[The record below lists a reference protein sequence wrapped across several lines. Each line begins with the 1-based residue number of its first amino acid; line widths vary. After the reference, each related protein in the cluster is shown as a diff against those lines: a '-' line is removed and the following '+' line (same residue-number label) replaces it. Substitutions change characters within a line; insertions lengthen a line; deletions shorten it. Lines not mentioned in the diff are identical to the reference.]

1 LNEAKPGNLRA
12 PDLKVKALQVRY
24 SNGAGAVTALDIAQL
39 SVPSGAQLAVTGP
52 SGSGKSTF
60 LYAIGGLLRPQRGCV
75 LWDGRDILSEVE
87 SARDRWR
94 RHTVGFA
101 FQDFHLLPELTP
113 LQNVLLP
120 ASFERFAADRS
131 LRERAVAL
139 LEHFAVPQ
147 ARKSTASLSRG
158 EQQRVAIA
166 RALLF
171 DPPVILAD
179 EPTAS
184 LDAKAGAVVIDILLQ
199 LSARDRRT
207 VIAISHDQELLQR
220 FANKLALDHGRP
232 TERPSQ
238 PMQAAQ
244 VVPGIAS
251 GIAPG
256 IAP

>member
-1 LNEAKPGNLRA
+1 MNEAKPGTLRA
-12 PDLKVKALQVRY
+12 PDLEIEGLQVSY
-24 SNGAGAVTALDIAQL
+24 SNGAGAVAALEIEQL
-39 SVPSGAQLAVTGP
+39 SVPPGSRLAVTGP

-60 LYAIGGLLRPQRGCV
+60 LYAIGGLLRPQHGRV
-75 LWDGRDILSEVE
+75 LWGGRDILREGE

-94 RHTVGFA
+94 RHTIGFA

-120 ASFERFAADRS
+120 ASFERFAADRAT
-131 LRERAVAL
+131 RARAVAL
-139 LEHFAVPQ
+139 LDHFSVPQ

-184 LDAKAGAVVIDILLQ
+184 LDAKAGDVVIDILLQ
-199 LSARDRRT
+199 LSARDGRT
-207 VIAISHDQELLQR
+207 VIAISHDQELLRR
-220 FANKLALDHGRP
+220 FANTVALDHGRM
-232 TERPSQ
+232 TQR
-238 PMQAAQ
+238 QAAT
-244 VVPGIAS
+244 
-251 GIAPG
+251 
-256 IAP
+256 

>member
-12 PDLKVKALQVRY
+12 PDLDIQDLQVSY
-24 SNGAGAVTALDIAQL
+24 SNGPGAVTALEIERLRVPPGSLL
-39 SVPSGAQLAVTGP
+39 SVTGP

-60 LYAIGGLLRPQRGCV
+60 LYAIGGLLRPQRGLV
-75 LWDGRDILSEVE
+75 LWDGRDILSEGE

-101 FQDFHLLPELTP
+101 FQDFHLLAELTP

-120 ASFERFAADRS
+120 ASFERFIADRAT
-131 LRERAVAL
+131 RERAVAL
-139 LEHFAVPQ
+139 LDHFSVPQ

-184 LDAKAGAVVIDILLQ
+184 LDAKAGEVVIEILLQ
-199 LSARDRRT
+199 LSAREGRT
-207 VIAISHDQELLQR
+207 VIAISHDRELLKR
-220 FANKLALDHGRP
+220 FDNTVALDHGHMTGRQRGP
-232 TERPSQ
+232 
-238 PMQAAQ
+238 
-244 VVPGIAS
+244 
-251 GIAPG
+251 AP
-256 IAP
+256 

>member
-12 PDLKVKALQVRY
+12 PALEIADLQVRY
-24 SNGAGAVTALDIAQL
+24 SNGPGAVTALEIEQL
-39 SVPSGAQLAVTGP
+39 SVPPGALLAVTGP

-60 LYAIGGLLRPQRGCV
+60 LYAIGGLLRPQRGRV
-75 LWDGRDILSEVE
+75 LWGGRDILGEAE

-101 FQDFHLLPELTP
+101 FQDFHLLAELTP

-120 ASFERFAADRS
+120 ASFERFAADRAV
-131 LRERAVAL
+131 RARAIAL
-139 LEHFAVPQ
+139 LEHFSVPQ

-199 LSARDRRT
+199 LSSQEGRT
-207 VIAISHDQELLQR
+207 VIAISHDQELLKR
-220 FANKLALDHGRP
+220 FASTVALDHGRINHDQMTGRQLQGTP
-232 TERPSQ
+232 
-238 PMQAAQ
+238 
-244 VVPGIAS
+244 
-251 GIAPG
+251 
-256 IAP
+256 

>member
-1 LNEAKPGNLRA
+1 LNEGKPGNLRA
-12 PDLKVKALQVRY
+12 PGLTIEDLQVRY
-24 SNGAGAVTALDIAQL
+24 SNGAGAVTALEIEQL
-39 SVPSGAQLAVTGP
+39 SVPGGTQLAVTGP

-60 LYAIGGLLRPQRGCV
+60 LYAIGGLMRPQRGRV
-75 LWDGRDILSEVE
+75 LWDGRDILSEAE

-101 FQDFHLLPELTP
+101 FQDFHLLAELTP

-120 ASFERFAADRS
+120 ASFERFATGRAI
-131 LRERAVAL
+131 RERAASL

-199 LSARDRRT
+199 LSARDGRT
-207 VIAISHDQELLQR
+207 VIAISHDQELLKR
-220 FANKLALDHGRP
+220 FSNTVALDHGRL
-232 TERPSQ
+232 TGQ
-238 PMQAAQ
+238 QMQA
-244 VVPGIAS
+244 VS
-251 GIAPG
+251 
-256 IAP
+256 

>member
-1 LNEAKPGNLRA
+1 LNEGKPGNLRA
-12 PDLKVKALQVRY
+12 PGLTIEDLQVRY
-24 SNGAGAVTALDIAQL
+24 SNGAGAVTALEIEQL
-39 SVPSGAQLAVTGP
+39 SVPGGTQLAVTGP

-60 LYAIGGLLRPQRGCV
+60 LYAIGGLMRPQRGRV
-75 LWDGRDILSEVE
+75 LWDGRDILSEAE

-101 FQDFHLLPELTP
+101 FQDFHLLAELTP

-120 ASFERFAADRS
+120 ASFERFATGRAI
-131 LRERAVAL
+131 RERAASL

-184 LDAKAGAVVIDILLQ
+184 LDAKAGAVVIEILLQ
-199 LSARDRRT
+199 LSARDGRT
-207 VIAISHDQELLQR
+207 VIAISHDQELLKR
-220 FANKLALDHGRP
+220 FSNTVALDHGRLMG
-232 TERPSQ
+232 Q
-238 PMQAAQ
+238 QKQA
-244 VVPGIAS
+244 VS
-251 GIAPG
+251 
-256 IAP
+256 